1 MTTESTPAD
10 SLSHSQDST
19 RVQPSLLHNIFLGPQ
34 GLRVGWRVLVYVA
47 LFRAFIAGLQFGA
60 AHTAPIRAWL
70 TAQPTDVIAVGTLV
84 FSEVILV
91 LSVFIPALIMM
102 KIEKRPF
109 AAYGLPSAEAFGK
122 RFWQGVP
129 FGFAM
134 MSLLVAGIAAFHG
147 YSMEGVSAHG
157 AELLRFGFLYAVGF
171 LLTGFFEEFGFRGY
185 LQYTLGSGIGFWP
198 SAVVLSFLF
207 GYAHLGN
214 PGESKIGAFMAGSF
228 GLLALFSLRRTGSLW
243 FAVGMHAAF
252 DWTETFFYGVPD
264 SGAPAQAYLLKS
276 SFHGPQWLTG
286 GSVGPE
292 GSYVVFGV
300 LVLSGVAI
308 HYMFPARQEA
318 AQGAEIRRS

>member
-1 MTTESTPAD
+1 MTTDSSPAD
-10 SLSHSQDST
+10 SLSHPGESAPMQS
-19 RVQPSLLHNIFLGPQ
+19 SFLHNIFLGPD
-34 GLRVGWRVLVYVA
+34 GIRAGWRVLIYIA
-47 LFRAFIAGLQFGA
+47 LFRAFIGGLQYGA
-60 AHTAPIRAWL
+60 AHTAPIRNWL
-70 TAQPTDVIAVGTLV
+70 AAQPTDVIAVGALV

-91 LSVFIPALIMM
+91 LSVFIPALIMTR
-102 KIEKRPF
+102 IENRPF
-109 AAYGLPSAEAFGK
+109 AAYGLPPAEAFGK

-147 YSMEGVSAHG
+147 YSMEGIGSHG
-157 AELLRFGFLYAVGF
+157 AEALKFGFLYAVGF

-198 SAVVLSFLF
+198 AALILSFLF

-214 PGESKIGAFMAGSF
+214 PGEAKVGAFMAGCF
-228 GLLALFSLRRTGSLW
+228 GLLALFSLRRTGNLW
-243 FAVGMHAAF
+243 FAVGMHAGF

-264 SGAPAQAYLLKS
+264 SGLPAQGYLLKS

-286 GSVGPE
+286 GTVGPE

-300 LVLSGVAI
+300 LLLSAVAI
-308 HYMFPARQEA
+308 HYMFPARQKASQA
-318 AQGAEIRRS
+318 AA